1 METIEKTLNFKDNKI
16 QVLTL
21 DELKSTVKEE
31 DYNGKPLMG
40 MYHWEFIEKACEV
53 VKSAKLQFE
62 LDHVWAAQNQDKSR
76 PGVSVIEKYREQYGE
91 NAVQSYLLR
100 RIFSRII
107 VHDEDDEL
115 TNTAIALSFN
125 QQGFQ
130 LAFGP
135 NVKICQNMCI
145 LGADKFMS
153 TYSHDSKMPAPHRM
167 LEVLGDWTKEF
178 VRIRKKEKET
188 IKQFQEV
195 MMQDAEILEV
205 IGDMT
210 ARRIRREN
218 AKDFPREPLN
228 PLNQSQIGKLTL
240 MYLTKKAE
248 VPNQIFS
255 AWDVYNFANELFKP
269 GETDFPLILSSNH
282 AMSQYLMERYQ
293 LN

>member
-1 METIEKTLNFKDNKI
+1 
-16 QVLTL
+16 
-21 DELKSTVKEE
+21 
-31 DYNGKPLMG
+31 
-40 MYHWEFIEKACEV
+40 
-53 VKSAKLQFE
+53 
-62 LDHVWAAQNQDKSR
+62 
-76 PGVSVIEKYREQYGE
+76 
-91 NAVQSYLLR
+91 
-100 RIFSRII
+100 
-107 VHDEDDEL
+107 
-115 TNTAIALSFN
+115 
-125 QQGFQ
+125 
-130 LAFGP
+130 
-135 NVKICQNMCI
+135 
-145 LGADKFMS
+145 
-153 TYSHDSKMPAPHRM
+153 
-167 LEVLGDWTKEF
+167 
-178 VRIRKKEKET
+178 
-188 IKQFQEV
+188 

-210 ARRIRREN
+210 ARRIRKEN

>member
-1 METIEKTLNFKDNKI
+1 METLEKTINFKDNKI

-40 MYHWEFIEKACEV
+40 MYHWEFIEKAHEV
-53 VKSAKLQFE
+53 VTDAGLKSE
-62 LDHVWAAQNQDKSR
+62 LDFVWAAQNQDKSR
-76 PGVSVIEKYREQYGE
+76 PGVSVIEKYRETYGE

-107 VHDEDDEL
+107 VHDEEDEL
-115 TNTAIALSFN
+115 TNTAIALNFN

-135 NVKICQNMCI
+135 NVKICQNQCI
-145 LGADKFMS
+145 LGSDKFMS
-153 TYSHDSKMPAPHRM
+153 TYSNDNKMPSPHRM
-167 LEVLGDWTKEF
+167 LEVLGDWTKDF
-178 VRIRKKEKET
+178 TKIRKKEKET
-188 IKQFQEV
+188 IKTLQET
-195 MMQDAEILEV
+195 MMQDTEVLEV

-210 ARRIRREN
+210 AKRIRKEN
-218 AKDFPREPLN
+218 AKSFPREPLN

-240 MYLTKKAE
+240 NYLTKKAE

-255 AWDVYNFANELFKP
+255 AWDIYNLATELYKP
-269 GETDFPLILSSNH
+269 GETDFPLILSNNH
-282 AMSQYLMERYQ
+282 VMSQYLMNRYN